1 MNKHLIKIA
10 SIALFTM
17 LQANS
22 TSVAEMMQ
30 KDGVKNV
37 VGWIDYEKD
46 SDKDGVADYLD
57 KCPNT
62 PKGVEVDENGCALDS
77 DKDGVADYLDKCP
90 NTPKGVEVDENGCA
104 IDSDKDKIPNYL
116 DKCPNTPNGIIVDK
130 YGCALDSDGD
140 EIADS
145 FDKCPNTPKG
155 VKVNKYGCPL
165 DDDGDGV
172 PNYLDKCPNTKQN
185 VKVNNQ
191 GCEIIVTYIFNFK
204 FDSYK
209 IEKKYYPEIKKL
221 ADTLKENPNIKIEI
235 DGHTD
240 NIGSKEYNYQLSL
253 KRANALKNI
262 LINEYKIAP
271 KRIKIKGFGATK
283 PIASNKTP
291 EGRAKNR
298 RVVVINITNITK

>member
-1 MNKHLIKIA
+1 M
-10 SIALFTM
+10 
-17 LQANS
+17 
-22 TSVAEMMQ
+22 
-30 KDGVKNV
+30 
-37 VGWIDYEKD
+37 
-46 SDKDGVADYLD
+46 
-57 KCPNT
+57 
-62 PKGVEVDENGCALDS
+62 
-77 DKDGVADYLDKCP
+77 
-90 NTPKGVEVDENGCA
+90 
-104 IDSDKDKIPNYL
+104 
-116 DKCPNTPNGIIVDK
+116 
-130 YGCALDSDGD
+130 
-140 EIADS
+140 
-145 FDKCPNTPKG
+145 
-155 VKVNKYGCPL
+155 
-165 DDDGDGV
+165 